1 MSDLAATNCGCNNDC
16 GCGCNNG
23 CGCGNDCGC
32 GNGTSLFGGSSCN
45 CILWIIIL
53 MCCCGNNGCGNG
65 CGCGNNDN
73 CWIIV
78 VLLLLCGN
86 NGFGAVTA
94 AEDVDAD
101 PAPFNKLQSADKKQR
116 IISSAFVC
124 FFLPVALFL
133 SAYFPFYA

>member
-1 MSDLAATNCGCNNDC
+1 MAVDAVTMTTAGSSWFCFFFAAT
-16 GCGCNNG
+16 
-23 CGCGNDCGC
+23 
-32 GNGTSLFGGSSCN
+32 TALA
-45 CILWIIIL
+45 
-53 MCCCGNNGCGNG
+53 
-65 CGCGNNDN
+65 
-73 CWIIV
+73 
-78 VLLLLCGN
+78 
-86 NGFGAVTA
+86 AVTA

>member
-1 MSDLAATNCGCNNDC
+1 MIWLLQTVDVTTTVAVDATMVADAATTADAAMEPAFLEAAPA
-16 GCGCNNG
+16 
-23 CGCGNDCGC
+23 
-32 GNGTSLFGGSSCN
+32 TVSSGSSWFCFFFAATTA
-45 CILWIIIL
+45 LA
-53 MCCCGNNGCGNG
+53 
-65 CGCGNNDN
+65 
-73 CWIIV
+73 
-78 VLLLLCGN
+78 
-86 NGFGAVTA
+86 AVTA